1 MENTDRFF
9 DVVNKKLGFVPSS
22 RVLRLDEDNVEILNG
37 PDSYLEDIQF
47 SQNIKTK
54 NYDVNSNYDINEV
67 SEKRANEIINNQEKE
82 WGFLRE
88 YMSSS
93 EDRPSK
99 HLNKNTM
106 RLY

>member
-37 PDSYLEDIQF
+37 PDSHLEEIEF

-54 NYDVNSNYDINEV
+54 KYIVNSNYDINEV
-67 SEKRANEIINNQEKE
+67 SGNKAEEIINNQEKE